1 MDRTELLYDHYKETI
16 KANTDMLA
24 KRNLLF
30 AYVCVLELLNCM
42 MLFFPQA
49 VNAIL
54 SSFLKENYSI
64 PANELLGIL
73 PSVIWIIVTYILVRY
88 YQTTIYV
95 ERQYPYIE
103 SIEDEIAKETG
114 LTCFDRESTA
124 YLRCYP
130 KVLDMIHF
138 FYTWIIPV
146 LLLTINSVK
155 IILEWV
161 TIGCTAFT
169 WVNSAIY
176 VFSLILTVMFLVFLH
191 SPRKPKIQTESDA
204 EPPRL

>member
-1 MDRTELLYDHYKETI
+1 MDKIELLYDHYKETV

-30 AYVCVLELLNCM
+30 VYVCVFELLNCM
-42 MLFFPQA
+42 MLVFPQA
-49 VNAIL
+49 VDAIL

-73 PSVIWIIVTYILVRY
+73 PSLIWIIVTYILVRY
-88 YQTTIYV
+88 YQTTVYV
-95 ERQYPYIE
+95 ERQYPYVE
-103 SIEDEIAKETG
+103 SIEDEIVKETG
-114 LTCFDRESTA
+114 LTCFDRESTT
-124 YLRCYP
+124 YLRGYP

-138 FYTWIIPV
+138 FYTWVIPV

-155 IILEWV
+155 IILEWIA
-161 TIGCTAFT
+161 IGSMAFT
-169 WVNSAIY
+169 WVDSVIY

-191 SPRKPKIQTESDA
+191 SPRKSKSKIESEA
-204 EPPRL
+204 EQSCA

>member
-1 MDRTELLYDHYKETI
+1 MDKAELLYDHYKETI

-30 AYVCVLELLNCM
+30 VYVCVFELLNCM
-42 MLFFPQA
+42 MLFFPQS

-95 ERQYPYIE
+95 ERQYPYIKL
-103 SIEDEIAKETG
+103 IEDEIAKETG

-124 YLRCYP
+124 YLRGYP

-138 FYTWIIPV
+138 FYSWIIPV

-155 IILEWV
+155 IILEWG
-161 TIGCTAFT
+161 TMGCTAST

-176 VFSLILTVMFLVFLH
+176 MFSLILTVMFLVFLH
-191 SPRKPKIQTESDA
+191 SPRKPKNQRESGA
-204 EPPRL
+204 EPLSS

>member
-1 MDRTELLYDHYKETI
+1 MDKIELLYDHYKESI

-30 AYVCVLELLNCM
+30 VYVCVFELLNCM

-49 VNAIL
+49 VNAML

-64 PANELLGIL
+64 PANDLLGIL

-88 YQTTIYV
+88 FQSTIYV
-95 ERQYPYIE
+95 ERQYPYIK

-124 YLRCYP
+124 YLRGYP
-130 KVLDMIHF
+130 KVLDVIHF
-138 FYTWIIPV
+138 FYTWIILV
-146 LLLTINSVK
+146 QLLLINSAK
-155 IILEWV
+155 IILEWL
-161 TIGCTAFT
+161 TIGSTAFA
-169 WVNSAIY
+169 WVDSAIF
-176 VFSLILTVMFLVFLH
+176 VFSLILTIMFLAFLH
-191 SPRKPKIQTESDA
+191 SPPKIKPQAKNDT
-204 EPPRL
+204 